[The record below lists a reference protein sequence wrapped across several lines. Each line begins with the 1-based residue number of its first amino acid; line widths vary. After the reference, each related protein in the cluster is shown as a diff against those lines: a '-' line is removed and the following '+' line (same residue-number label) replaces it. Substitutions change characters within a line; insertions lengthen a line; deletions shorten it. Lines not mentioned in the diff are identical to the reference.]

1 MNLAYRQAGPLQELR
16 RFGQSVWLDYV
27 RRGLIES
34 GELKRLMDEFA
45 VAGITSNPTI
55 FNKAISGSTDYD
67 RALRA
72 LVEGGE
78 RDARTLF
85 LRLAVEDIAMT
96 ADVLRPV
103 YDQTDR
109 GDGFVSLEASP
120 GLAHDTA
127 GTIAEVKDLWHRLSR
142 PNVMLKVPGTIEG
155 APAVEE
161 LTAQGININ
170 ITLLFDVKA
179 HEQVAL
185 AYIKGLEHRLDAGQ
199 PVDSIASVASF
210 FVSRVDTAVDALLP
224 ETSPLRGKTAVANAK
239 IAYQIFKRL
248 FTGPRWERLAA
259 GGAHVQ
265 RPLWASTSTKNP
277 AYSDVLY
284 VEELIGPD
292 TVNTMPESTL
302 RAFADHGRVR
312 PTLEE
317 GLDEAQ
323 RVISSLADVGID
335 LDAVTAKLL
344 EEGVESFSKDYDKL
358 LEAIDAKCRAIV
370 EEERRPLVNLGALG
384 DAVESRLAA
393 TAKAD
398 VPRRIWAKEHTVW
411 KPDSAEISNR
421 LGWLNVAEQM
431 TEAAGDLIE
440 FGCRIADEG
449 YRDVVLMGM
458 GGSSLAPEVI
468 HAAFGA
474 AQGFPRLHVLDTT
487 DPASILAL
495 ERSLDLGHTLFIAAS
510 KSGGTVETTSQ
521 CAYFHDKVKRGEQF
535 IAITDAGS
543 SLETFARQSG
553 FRRVFLNQPDI
564 GGRYSALSYF
574 GLVPAALVGAPVRDL
589 LDQATEMACAC
600 ASYVPVADN
609 PGMWLGAVM
618 AEAALAGR
626 DKLTL
631 VLPPSISTFGTW
643 VEQLVAESTGK
654 EGKGILPV
662 EGEPLGPP
670 EVYGDDR
677 LFVSIG
683 DDIDLRPSA
692 TLKFDGATR
701 LGAEFFRWE
710 FATAVAGAVLGI
722 NPFDQPNVQEAK
734 DATSRVLAAGGRLP
748 GVAND
753 DLDILLAQVHPGDYI
768 AITAYMQRNT
778 ENEEA
783 LRRVRVRLRDR
794 FKVATTVGFGPRH
807 LHSTGQLH
815 KGGPNNGVF
824 IQVITPDETDLPIPG
839 RPYTFGTLKAAQAL
853 GDLESLRA
861 HGRRA
866 GRVPV
871 ETLLKWGK

>member
-1 MNLAYRQAGPLQELR
+1 MNPLHELR
-16 RFGQSVWLDYV
+16 RIGQSVWLDYV

-34 GELKRLMDEFA
+34 GELKRMMDEFA

-67 RALRA
+67 QALRA

-78 RDARTLF
+78 RDPKTLF
-85 LRLAVEDIAMT
+85 LRLATEDIVMT

-103 YDQTDR
+103 YEETHG

-120 GLAHDTA
+120 SLAHNTA
-127 GTIAEVKDLWHRLSR
+127 GTIAEVKDLWSRLSR
-142 PNVMLKVPGTIEG
+142 PNVMLKVPGTVEG
-155 APAVEE
+155 VPAVEE
-161 LTAQGININ
+161 LTAQGVNVN

-179 HEQVAL
+179 HEAVAL
-185 AYIKGLEHRLDAGQ
+185 AYIKGLERRLEAGQ
-199 PVDSIASVASF
+199 PIDSIASVASF
-210 FVSRVDTAVDALLP
+210 FVSRVDTAADAMLP
-224 ETSPLRGKTAVANAK
+224 DASPLRGKTAVANAK

-248 FTGPRWERLAA
+248 FSGPRWERLAA
-259 GGAHVQ
+259 AGARVQ

-284 VEELIGPD
+284 VDKLIGSY

-312 PTLEE
+312 LTLEE
-317 GLDEAQ
+317 GLDEAE
-323 RVISSLADVGID
+323 RIIASLPEAGID
-335 LDAVTAKLL
+335 LDRVTAKLL
-344 EEGVESFSKDYDKL
+344 EDGIKSFSDDYDRL
-358 LEAIDAKCRAIV
+358 LQAVDAKCAAILKG
-370 EEERRPLVNLGALG
+370 ERRPFADLGGLEV
-384 DAVESRLAA
+384 AVESRLAA
-393 TAKAD
+393 LAKED
-398 VPRRIWAKEHTVW
+398 VPRRIWAKDYTVW
-411 KPDSAEISNR
+411 KPDPAEISNR
-421 LGWLNVAEQM
+421 LGWLDVAQQM
-431 TEAAGDLIE
+431 TDAASDLID

-468 HAAFGA
+468 FATFGA
-474 AQGFPRLHVLDTT
+474 ATGFPRLRVLDTT
-487 DPASILAL
+487 DPSSVFSL
-495 ERSLDLGHTLFIAAS
+495 ERSLDLDHTLFIVAS
-510 KSGGTVETTSQ
+510 KSGGTVETACQ
-521 CAYFHDKVKRGEQF
+521 CAYFQNRVKRGEQF

-543 SLETFARQSG
+543 PLETLARRAG

-574 GLVPAALVGAPVRDL
+574 GLVPAALVGAPVRGL
-589 LDQATEMACAC
+589 LEEAMEMACAC
-600 ASYVPVADN
+600 ASYVPVGDN
-609 PGMWLGAVM
+609 PGMWLGALM

-631 VLPPSISTFGTW
+631 VMPPAISTFGTW

-662 EGEPLGPP
+662 EGEPLGSP

-677 LFVSIG
+677 LFVSTGGEIG
-683 DDIDLRPSA
+683 FRPSA
-692 TLKFDGATR
+692 TLEFGAPVR

-710 FATAVAGAVLGI
+710 FATAVAGAILGI
-722 NPFDQPNVQEAK
+722 NPFDQANVQEAK
-734 DATSRVLAAGGRLP
+734 DATNRILAAGAPLP
-748 GVAND
+748 DVPDD
-753 DLDILLAQVHPGDYI
+753 DLGALLSQVRAGDYI
-768 AITAYMQRNT
+768 AITAYMPRNA

-783 LRRVRVRLRDR
+783 LHRVRIRLRDR
-794 FKVATTVGFGPRH
+794 FRVATTVGFGPRY

-815 KGGPNNGVF
+815 KGGPNTGVF
-824 IQVITPDETDLPIPG
+824 IQVITHDDEDLPVPG

-853 GDLESLRA
+853 GDLESLRV

-866 GRVPV
+866 GRVPI
-871 ETLLKWGK
+871 EALLNWEG

>member
-701 LGAEFFRWE
+701 LGAEFFHWE

-783 LRRVRVRLRDR
+783 LRRVRLRLRDR

>member
-1 MNLAYRQAGPLQELR
+1 MNPLQELR
-16 RFGQSVWLDYV
+16 RLGQSVWLDYL
-27 RRGLIES
+27 RRGLVES

-45 VAGITSNPTI
+45 VTGITSNPTI

-103 YDQTDR
+103 YDQTNG
-109 GDGFVSLEASP
+109 GDGFVSLEVSP

-127 GTIAEVKDLWHRLSR
+127 GTIAEVRDLWGRLAR
-142 PNVMLKVPGTIEG
+142 PNAMIKVPGTVEG

-179 HEQVAL
+179 HEAVAL
-185 AYIKGLEHRLDAGQ
+185 AYIKGLERRLDAGQ
-199 PVDSIASVASF
+199 PIDSIASVASF

-224 ETSPLRGKTAVANAK
+224 ETSPLRGKAAIANAK
-239 IAYQIFKRL
+239 TAYQIFKRL

-259 GGAHVQ
+259 AGAHVQ

-277 AYSDVLY
+277 TYSDVLY

-317 GLDEAQ
+317 GVDEAE
-323 RVISSLADVGID
+323 RVIASLAEAGID
-335 LDAVTAKLL
+335 LDSVTAKLL
-344 EEGVESFSKDYDKL
+344 EEGVESFAKDYDKL

-370 EEERRPLVNLGALG
+370 EEERRPLVSLGALG

-393 TAKAD
+393 MAKAD
-398 VPRRIWAKEHTVW
+398 VPRRIWAKDHSVW
-411 KPDSAEISNR
+411 KPDPTEISNR
-421 LGWLNVAEQM
+421 LGWLSVAEQM
-431 TEAAGDLIE
+431 TEAAGDLID
-440 FGCRIADEG
+440 FGRRIADEG
-449 YRDVVLMGM
+449 FRDVVLMGM

-468 HAAFGA
+468 HATFGA
-474 AQGFPRLHVLDTT
+474 APGFPRLHVLDTT

-495 ERSLDLGHTLFIAAS
+495 ERSLDLGRTLFIVAS
-510 KSGGTVETTSQ
+510 KSGGTVETACQ
-521 CAYFHDKVKRGEQF
+521 CAYFYDKVPRGEQF
-535 IAITDAGS
+535 VAITDAGS

-589 LDQATEMACAC
+589 VDQATEMACAC

-609 PGMWLGAVM
+609 PGMWLGAVI

-631 VLPPSISTFGTW
+631 VLPPAISTFGTW

-683 DDIDLRPSA
+683 DEIELRPAA
-692 TLKFDGATR
+692 TLKFDGPAR

-710 FATAVAGAVLGI
+710 FATAVAGAILGI

-734 DATSRVLAAGGRLP
+734 DATNRILAAGGSLP
-748 GVAND
+748 DVPND
-753 DLDILLAQVHPGDYI
+753 DLDALLAQVRPGDYI
-768 AITAYMQRNT
+768 AITAYMQRNAA
-778 ENEEA
+778 NEEA

-794 FKVATTVGFGPRH
+794 FKVATTVGFGPRY

-815 KGGPNNGVF
+815 KGGPNTGVF
-824 IQVITPDETDLPIPG
+824 IQVISQDDTDLPIPG
-839 RPYTFGTLKAAQAL
+839 RPFTFGTLKAAQAL

-871 ETLLKWGK
+871 ETLLEWGQ

>member
-1 MNLAYRQAGPLQELR
+1 MNPLEELR
-16 RFGQSVWLDYV
+16 RFEQSVWLDYV

-34 GELKRLMDEFA
+34 GELKRMMEEFA
-45 VAGITSNPTI
+45 VVGITSNPTI

-67 RALRA
+67 QALRA

-78 RDARTLF
+78 RDPRTLF
-85 LRLAVEDIAMT
+85 LHLAIEDIAMT
-96 ADVLRPV
+96 ADVLRPI
-103 YDQTDR
+103 YDSTDGR
-109 GDGFVSLEASP
+109 DGFVSLEASP

-127 GTIAEVKDLWHRLSR
+127 GTVAEVKDLWGRLAR
-142 PNVMLKVPGTIEG
+142 PNVMLKVPGTVEG

-161 LTAQGININ
+161 LTAEGININ

-185 AYIKGLEHRLDAGQ
+185 AFIRGLERRLEAGQ
-199 PVDSIASVASF
+199 PISRIASVASF
-210 FVSRVDTAVDALLP
+210 FVSRIDTAVDALLR
-224 ETSPLRGKTAVANAK
+224 ETSPLRGKAAIANAK
-239 IAYQIFKRL
+239 TAYQIFKRL
-248 FTGPRWERLAA
+248 FSGERWERLAA
-259 GGAHVQ
+259 AGARVQ

-277 AYSDVLY
+277 SYRDVMY

-312 PTLEE
+312 PTLDE
-317 GLDEAQ
+317 GIDEAE
-323 RVISSLADVGID
+323 RVLAALAEAGID
-335 LDAVTAKLL
+335 LDAVTAKVLD
-344 EEGVESFSKDYDKL
+344 EGVKAFAKDYDKL
-358 LEAIDAKCRAIV
+358 LEAIGAKCRAIV
-370 EEERRPLVNLGALG
+370 EEERRPLVSLGGLG

-393 TAKAD
+393 LAKAD
-398 VPRRIWAKEHTVW
+398 VPRRIWSKDHTVW
-411 KPDSAEISNR
+411 KQDPTEICNR
-421 LGWLNVAEQM
+421 LGWLTSPEQM
-431 TEAAGDLIE
+431 TDAAGDLVA
-440 FGCRIADEG
+440 FGQRIAEEG
-449 YRDVVLMGM
+449 FRDAVLMGM

-468 HAAFGA
+468 QATFGTA
-474 AQGFPRLHVLDTT
+474 DGFTPLHVLDTT
-487 DPASILAL
+487 DPASIVAL
-495 ERSLDLGHTLFIAAS
+495 ERSIDLGRTLFIVAS
-510 KSGGTVETTSQ
+510 KSGGTVETACQ
-521 CAYFHDKVKRGEQF
+521 CAYFYDKVKRGEQF
-535 IAITDAGS
+535 VAITDAGS
-543 SLETFARQSG
+543 PLEALARQSG
-553 FRRVFLNQPDI
+553 FRRVFFNDPDI

-574 GLVPAALVGAPVRDL
+574 GLVPAAIVGAPVRDL
-589 LDQATEMACAC
+589 LDEAMEMACAC

-609 PGMWLGAVM
+609 PGVWLGAVL

-631 VLPPSISTFGTW
+631 VVPPAIATFGTW

-683 DDIDLRPSA
+683 EDVDLRPAA
-692 TLKFDGATR
+692 TLKFDRPAR

-710 FATAVAGAVLGI
+710 FATAVAGAALGI
-722 NPFDQPNVQEAK
+722 NAFDQPNVKEAK
-734 DATSRVLAAGGRLP
+734 DATNRILSAGALP
-748 GVAND
+748 EVPND
-753 DLDILLAQVHPGDYI
+753 DLDALLAQVRPGDYV
-768 AITAYMQRNT
+768 AILAYVQRNA

-794 FKVATTVGFGPRH
+794 FKVATTVGFGPRY

-815 KGGPNNGVF
+815 KGGPNKGVF
-824 IQVITPDETDLPIPG
+824 IQVVSGDETDLPIPG

-866 GRVPV
+866 GRVPMDV
-871 ETLLKWGK
+871 LLSWGA